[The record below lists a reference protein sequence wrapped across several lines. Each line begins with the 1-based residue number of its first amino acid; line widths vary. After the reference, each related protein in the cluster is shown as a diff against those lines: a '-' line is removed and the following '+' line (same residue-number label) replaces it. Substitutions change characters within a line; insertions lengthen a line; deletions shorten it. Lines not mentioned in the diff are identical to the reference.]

1 MNRTILLTLATM
13 LSLVSG
19 PAAQATGP
27 TSVSSVTADCGQVMP
42 GQEESCPY
50 DEYEEQHSM
59 NGPATLM
66 ECRMGG
72 RGVES
77 CTIRC
82 NEMFGF
88 YYSSCMVGCD
98 HEYYACCN
106 CNEGAT
112 CHCYL
117 DHMEIW
123 PISPRH

>member
-1 MNRTILLTLATM
+1 LLTP
-13 LSLVSG
+13 G
-19 PAAQATGP
+19 FAAQTTGAI
-27 TSVSSVTADCGQVMP
+27 SAASVTAGCGQLMP
-42 GQEESCPY
+42 GPDETCPY
-50 DEYEEQHSM
+50 DEYEGLHSM
-59 NGPATLM
+59 NGPVAMM

-88 YYSSCMVGCD
+88 YYSSCLVECD

-106 CNEGAT
+106 CNDGAT

-123 PISPRH
+123 PISPRY